1 MSETGTI
8 TRTCAVS
15 RKGQTTLPLAVRQIL
30 GVRDGGEIVVRT
42 DGRRVTIEP
51 IEAEHSDPAIGAFLR
66 LITADVA
73 AGRNVGALPDDLLQT
88 LKGVLHEVEVDLDEP
103 IEGDVCL

>member
-1 MSETGTI
+1 MGEPAGI
-8 TRTCAVS
+8 ARTCSVS

-30 GVRDGGEIVVRT
+30 GVRDGGEVIVRT

-51 IEAEHSDPAIGAFLR
+51 VEVEHADPAIASFLTM
-66 LITADVA
+66 ISADIA
-73 AGRNVGALPDDLLQT
+73 GGRNVAALPDDLAD
-88 LKGVLHEVEVDLDEP
+88 VLRQAAGEVDVDLDEP